1 MASCRHVR
9 AATNGFKTNDVIED
23 WRLWLRSVARSPLLT
38 VPRILFIASWE
49 WPLFCIFQWL
59 STMQRKY
66 QLMHLYSVRK
76 FSFCKVYT
84 AFVGNLFYRLLHKY
98 IPCAVCWKASKTSTL
113 IRNRRTLGEPFV
125 DFAQLTASLHMKTA
139 NIKKVI
145 LTLSSTVTCCVIS
158 HFLIF
163 AVLMC
168 NDAVN

>member
-1 MASCRHVR
+1 
-9 AATNGFKTNDVIED
+9 
-23 WRLWLRSVARSPLLT
+23 
-38 VPRILFIASWE
+38 
-49 WPLFCIFQWL
+49 
-59 STMQRKY
+59 MQRKY

-145 LTLSSTVTCCVIS
+145 LLKRSAAHDDTGHNSIKRISCSTSTNRLRTSGTIISRNTLCAC
-158 HFLIF
+158 FRQCLDL
-163 AVLMC
+163 VL
-168 NDAVN
+168 VHKHL